1 MTLPMR
7 IRSLPELVRDTLV
20 ALAPGI
26 SHLLAGWVIL
36 G

>member
-1 MTLPMR
+1 MNSLLR
-7 IRSLPELVRDTLV
+7 IDALPEFLRDTLV

-26 SHLLAGWVIL
+26 GHLLAGWVIL